1 MANKQRG
8 EVEVKLAGR
17 TWTMRPAFGAL
28 AEIEGRTGLGIA
40 AVVQRFTEGRFGID
54 DVAAVIAAGIG
65 AAHDDAPDFESVKRA
80 VVEEGFNKCAVVAA
94 EFLAGALAGAASAHI
109 GGQTKK
115 VRPSGNKSR
124 SPGGA

>member
-8 EVEVKLAGR
+8 EVEVGLGGK

-28 AEIEGRTGLGIA
+28 AEIEGVTGLGIA
-40 AVVQRFTEGRFGID
+40 AVVKRFTEGRFGID
-54 DVAAVIAAGIG
+54 DVAAVIAAGIR

-80 VVEEGFNKCAVVAA
+80 IVEEGFNKCAVVAA
-94 EFLAGALAGAASAHI
+94 QFLSGALAGAESGHI